1 MEIYSNNKYC
11 AKHCLLY
18 RLICMESDD
27 DYPYDFMDNSHDL
40 DASRQADKVQQSK
53 LISQNF
59 RFTYP
64 LI

>member
-1 MEIYSNNKYC
+1 
-11 AKHCLLY
+11 
-18 RLICMESDD
+18 MESDD

-40 DASRQADKVQQSK
+40 DASIQADKVQQSK